1 MCVCVCLGRRRGAAA
16 KVEGLTSRTPGE
28 RGDGFFPFVLRSTM
42 AGDVGAKCPGKGFFS
57 FSIFSFDLM
66 MVEEEES
73 RQQGIRSILLDCGK
87 V

>member
-1 MCVCVCLGRRRGAAA
+1 
-16 KVEGLTSRTPGE
+16 
-28 RGDGFFPFVLRSTM
+28 LRSTM

-57 FSIFSFDLM
+57 FSIFSFDSM